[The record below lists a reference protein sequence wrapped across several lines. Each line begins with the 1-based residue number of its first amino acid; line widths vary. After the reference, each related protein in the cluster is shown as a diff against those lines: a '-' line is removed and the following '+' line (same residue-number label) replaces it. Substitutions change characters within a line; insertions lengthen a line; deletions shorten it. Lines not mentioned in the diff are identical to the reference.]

1 METENHRWKITEGW
15 RYFFARPYYDR
26 GSLEDL
32 IEDIV
37 YCVGSDYYTITV
49 ISEEELM
56 LVTTLFGRIVRLKKV
71 PR

>member
-1 METENHRWKITEGW
+1 MNKARWKIIEG
-15 RYFFARPYYDR
+15 RQYFLTRHFRDDK
-26 GSLEDL
+26 EVEEL

-37 YCVGSDYYTITV
+37 DCVGSDYYTITV
-49 ISEEELM
+49 ISENELM